1 MSHST
6 SNPYNDPSPQV
17 LHTIQSPLNL
27 QKTMSLLSIQG
38 EKNIE
43 LSIEQQT
50 LPKQIQE
57 SDPSS
62 KSIEISPSTTNSK
75 SGNIEISN
83 DDLNCPIA
91 LRKGVRSCTSHPI
104 YNFVSY

>member
-1 MSHST
+1 M
-6 SNPYNDPSPQV
+6 
-17 LHTIQSPLNL
+17 
-27 QKTMSLLSIQG
+27 G
-38 EKNIE
+38 
-43 LSIEQQT
+43 IEQQT
-50 LPKQIQE
+50 PPKQIQE

-62 KSIEISPSTTNSK
+62 KSIEILPSTTNSK

-83 DDLNCPIA
+83 DDLNRPIA